1 MAQSFDWHL
10 ENWIRWCRG
19 RGWLPAGYVSQLGVM
34 TKQAKQESISATD
47 VVTPVFEESALS
59 FNELIMMLPRRHMS
73 IFLLNHLDK
82 GVLGQMIV
90 YKREANSKFAL
101 AGMTKTTF
109 YRRAAEADSMI
120 KRWME

>member
-10 ENWIRWCRG
+10 ENWIRWCR
-19 RGWLPAGYVSQLGVM
+19 RRDWLPIGYVSQMGFMV
-34 TKQAKQESISATD
+34 KHGKQESVSATD
-47 VVTPVFEESALS
+47 VITPIFEESAHS
-59 FNELIMMLPRRHMS
+59 FNGLIMHLPRRHMS
-73 IFLLNHLDK
+73 VFLLNHLDK

-109 YRRAAEADSMI
+109 YQRAKEADNMI